1 MASDT
6 QTSAI
11 KIALAGWRDALRAIT
26 QMMPVAGAAF
36 LFSSRV
42 RGRLRAVARP
52 FVIDFAVSPGP
63 LDLAKP
69 GADPARHRRVPLR
82 VAR

>member
-36 LFSSRV
+36 LLSLVSEAAYELSR
-42 RGRLRAVARP
+42 GH
-52 FVIDFAVSPGP
+52 VIDFAALQALWISRSLVLTP
-63 LDLAKP
+63 LAIAVYLCVLKT
-69 GADPARHRRVPLR
+69 
-82 VAR
+82 